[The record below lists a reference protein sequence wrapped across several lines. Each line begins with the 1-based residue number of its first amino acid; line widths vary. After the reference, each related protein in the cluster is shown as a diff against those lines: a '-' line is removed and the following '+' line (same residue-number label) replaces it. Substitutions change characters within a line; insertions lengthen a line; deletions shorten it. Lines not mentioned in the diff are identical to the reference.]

1 LPTIKLTTEINNTTI
16 EIVFDLIRSI
26 DLHKISADKSHEEAI
41 AGKTSGLISLN
52 ETVTWRAKH
61 LGFTQELTS
70 KITAYVFPFFFADEM
85 VKGAFKSFRHEH
97 YLTQKNGKVIVKDVF
112 KYESPFGFL
121 GKLADTLFLERY
133 MTTFLKERNL
143 VIKNFAESD
152 KWKKLLEVTS
162 GF

>member
-1 LPTIKLTTEINNTTI
+1 
-16 EIVFDLIRSI
+16 
-26 DLHKISADKSHEEAI
+26 
-41 AGKTSGLISLN
+41 
-52 ETVTWRAKH
+52 
-61 LGFTQELTS
+61 
-70 KITAYVFPFFFADEM
+70 M

-121 GKLADTLFLERY
+121 GKLADALFLERY

-152 KWKKLLEVTS
+152 KWKKLLEVT
-162 GF
+162 